1 MTPDIEEACALRE
14 NYRKDADSYR
24 RRYLTAEKRERGAA
38 TPEKK
43 VEANQEKA
51 KLNVKLEVR

>member
-1 MTPDIEEACALRE
+1 MRE

-43 VEANQEKA
+43 VEANHEKA